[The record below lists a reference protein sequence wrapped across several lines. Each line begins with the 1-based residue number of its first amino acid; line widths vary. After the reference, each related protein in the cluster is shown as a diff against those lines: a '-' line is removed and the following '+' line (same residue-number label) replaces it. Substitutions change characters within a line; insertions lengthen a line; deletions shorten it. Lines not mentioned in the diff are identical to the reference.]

1 MWISKRKLEELMVT
15 ENRLTL
21 QLEEL
26 RQALIYLVDAQLEYA
41 AAKKAENE
49 ALQKKIAET
58 EARRE
63 ESQKRLM
70 TDIKSRFSE
79 TETQL
84 AAFREEF
91 EEKLRELKTL
101 RMTYAQ
107 EKTARDIMDE
117 YLNGTKEE

>member
-1 MWISKRKLEELMVT
+1 MGGFFLMWISKRKLEEL
-15 ENRLTL
+15 R
-21 QLEEL
+21 
-26 RQALIYLVDAQLEYA
+26 RALISLVDAQSEYA

-49 ALQKKIAET
+49 ALQKRMAEA

-63 ESQKRLM
+63 ESQKRLI

-117 YLNGTKEE
+117 YLNGAKEE

>member
-26 RQALIYLVDAQLEYA
+26 WQALIYAQSEYA

-49 ALQKKIAET
+49 ALQKRIAET

-117 YLNGTKEE
+117 YLNGAKEE

>member
-26 RQALIYLVDAQLEYA
+26 RQALIYLVDAQSEYA

-49 ALQKKIAET
+49 ALQKRIAET

-117 YLNGTKEE
+117 YLNGAKEE

>member
-26 RQALIYLVDAQLEYA
+26 RQALIYLVDAQSEYA

-49 ALQKKIAET
+49 ALQKRITET

-117 YLNGTKEE
+117 YLNGAKEE